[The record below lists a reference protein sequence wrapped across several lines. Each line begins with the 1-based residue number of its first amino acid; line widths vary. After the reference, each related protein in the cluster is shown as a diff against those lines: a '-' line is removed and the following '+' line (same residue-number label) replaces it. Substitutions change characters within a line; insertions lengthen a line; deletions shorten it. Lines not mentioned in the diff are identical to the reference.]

1 MILKEIHEEVMK
13 ALSERKKIVATVQ
26 GLLITNGQW
35 EIIGISPTGIITKGG
50 GCLDIYSISTLI
62 TIEEVKRTIYKKETT
77 NVEPTIGIIS
87 TPM

>member
-1 MILKEIHEEVMK
+1 MH
-13 ALSERKKIVATVQ
+13 

-35 EIIGISPTGIITKGG
+35 EIIGISPAGVITKDGSN
-50 GCLDIYSISTLI
+50 LPIYSICTLT
-62 TIEEVKRTIYKKETT
+62 TIEEVKRTIYKKETI